1 MQKIFVTKPVLQR
14 ELAAGVP
21 PADAEPDHGGGR
33 HGAGAG
39 GGGGGGHALLRPPL
53 TRPGHIELQ
62 FVMQHQHSDILPS
75 PCAVA
80 APAGPDPL
88 PPRAGGRH
96 RVPLPSA
103 DTGHGD
109 IMDTQV

>member
-1 MQKIFVTKPVLQR
+1 MLKIFVTKPVLQR

-39 GGGGGGHALLRPPL
+39 GGGGGHALLRPPL

-62 FVMQHQHSDILPS
+62 FLVAK
-75 PCAVA
+75 AV
-80 APAGPDPL
+80 
-88 PPRAGGRH
+88 
-96 RVPLPSA
+96 
-103 DTGHGD
+103 
-109 IMDTQV
+109 Q